1 MPTPS
6 WVSDAVFYQ
15 IFPDRFAN
23 GDPNINPPNMQAWDS
38 KPTRRG
44 FYGGDLRGIIDK
56 FDYLLDLGVNAI
68 YLNPIFHAPTNHRYN
83 AIDYLR
89 VDPYL
94 GDMKDFHELIMV
106 AKRNNVRVI
115 LDGVLN
121 HCGREFFAFQ
131 DVIENGENSAY
142 RDWFYVNKFPV
153 KAYGRGKT
161 TDYAAWWGIRD
172 LPKLNTDNPEVRKYL
187 FDMTGFWLDQ
197 GIDGWRLDVPNEIPF
212 PFWEEYSAL
221 VKSINAEAYLVG
233 EIWQLD
239 ADWITGNRFDG
250 LMNYPLRK
258 FILEG
263 LNGIMQ
269 PSQMAADAEAIMKT
283 YPFENNLVMYNLLAS
298 HDTKR
303 ALTEVRG
310 NVAKVK
316 LASATLF
323 AFPGAPAVYYG
334 DEVGMRG
341 GKEPASRGGFPW
353 DETRWNSELREWTQK
368 LIAVRKGS
376 GALKRGSYRQ
386 LLSEDSSG
394 LFAFVRQHGDERVAA
409 VFNFSRE
416 ARVAKLAQADLGS
429 KAAVRDLLSGKEFRV
444 EGDSLSLRLPAW
456 GAVYLV
462 ESKPGHR

>member
-23 GDPNINPPNMQAWDS
+23 GDPNLNPPNVLPWDS
-38 KPTRRG
+38 KPTRGG
-44 FYGGDLRGIIDK
+44 FHGGDLRGIINK
-56 FDYLLDLGVNAI
+56 FDYLLDLGVTAL

-83 AIDYLR
+83 AIDYMR
-89 VDPYL
+89 IDPYL
-94 GDMKDFHELIMV
+94 GSLKDFQDLVAV

-121 HCGREFFAFQ
+121 HCGREFFAFLDIIQ
-131 DVIENGENSAY
+131 NGESSAY
-142 RDWFYVNKFPV
+142 RDWFFINKFPV

-187 FDMTGFWLDQ
+187 FDMTRFWLDQ
-197 GIDGWRLDVPNEIPF
+197 GIDGWRLDVPNEVPF
-212 PFWEEYSAL
+212 PFWEEYSEM
-221 VKSINAEAYLVG
+221 VKGANADAYLVG

-239 ADWITGNRFDG
+239 PNWINGKRFDG
-250 LMNYPLRK
+250 LMNYPVRK

-263 LNGIMQ
+263 LEGVQ
-269 PSQMAADAEAIMKT
+269 KPSQMAAEGEAVIKA
-283 YPFENNLVMYNLLAS
+283 YPFENSLVMYNLLAS

-303 ALTEVRG
+303 VLTAVRG
-310 NVAKVK
+310 NAAKAK
-316 LASATLF
+316 LAFAAMF

-341 GKEPASRGGFPW
+341 GQEPASRGGFPW
-353 DETRWNSELREWTQK
+353 DEKDWNGEMREWIKK
-368 LIAVRKGS
+368 LVKARKES
-376 GALKRGSYRQ
+376 AALRRGGYRT
-386 LLSEDSSG
+386 LLHDDAAG
-394 LFAFVRQHGDERVAA
+394 LFGFMREHDGERVAA

-416 ARVAKLAQADLGS
+416 PRKLLLNAAELGGPS
-429 KAAVRDLLSGKEFRV
+429 TLRDLLSGASYAAQNGVIE
-444 EGDSLSLRLPAW
+444 LRLPAW
-456 GAVYLV
+456 GAAYL
-462 ESKPGHR
+462 G